1 MTNIS
6 YMSTGFAVYLA
17 CYMQSTCMYIVCTL
31 AHTGR
36 IVEAAEGTA
45 DPNTDYTG
53 QIRQFSEIGRSGGG
67 TTPRPWV
74 CYTQS
79 ASSSTVQWQFPNGSV
94 VPSGSGQAMGSEFH
108 QLYLSNDGRLVL
120 TRGPDYNS
128 PDGEYCC
135 VVPFVGDQ
143 RRCVT
148 LSECTSALRIY

>member
-36 IVEAAEGTA
+36 IVESAEGGRDPTA
-45 DPNTDYTG
+45 DYTG
-53 QIRQFSEIGRSGGG
+53 QIHQFSEIGQSGMG

-79 ASSSTVQWQFPNGSV
+79 ASSMTVQWQFPNGSV
-94 VPSGSGQAMGSEFH
+94 VPSGTGQAVGSEFY
-108 QLYLSNDGRLVL
+108 QLYLSSDGRLAL
-120 TRGPDYNS
+120 IRGPDYNS

-135 VVPFVGDQ
+135 VVPSVSSQ

-148 LSECTSALRIY
+148 LSEWDSELSIH